1 MAEIYTRV
9 GATISWSGE
18 GADDSDD
25 AMELILGLGNWTQ
38 AHEDRIFGDDDDEYF
53 SGDDSIQTPTD
64 TAEWLGFPLRSQ
76 KWPAVWRFL
85 ERPYWSRV
93 WIIQEPAVRGNLTKA
108 GGRIFCGQK
117 IMERDQCLLRNWDQ
131 QMARYWKSFESN
143 TKFHAAR
150 ASFNTLGSTNCSI
163 SSFVITARFS
173 TLAR

>member
-1 MAEIYTRV
+1 MMAEIYTRV
-9 GATISWSGE
+9 EATISWSGE

-64 TAEWLGFPLRSQ
+64 MAEWLGFPLRSQ

-93 WIIQEPAVRGNLTKA
+93 WII
-108 GGRIFCGQK
+108 
-117 IMERDQCLLRNWDQ
+117 
-131 QMARYWKSFESN
+131 
-143 TKFHAAR
+143 
-150 ASFNTLGSTNCSI
+150 
-163 SSFVITARFS
+163 
-173 TLAR
+173 